1 MKKVFRFSG
10 LALFG
15 MAVLGFS
22 ATGAAAQSNCEDADG
37 ITAAD
42 AKVRENYPK
51 IETRKIAVE
60 AGKEYLEKYGEC
72 EVTKDFVA
80 WLKPQLPKWEQQV
93 KEYEEWLWRK
103 PRIERFDGGIKA
115 GKWDDV
121 YAAGNELV
129 GRYPNDVGFML
140 PMAIVGLQ
148 ESYKNNFKYNED
160 AIRYAKMAIA
170 KLKDGSA
177 EVKKDGKGNP
187 ILDKTGKEVYG
198 PFQFERNK
206 EDALSELTYALAYIN
221 YHAKKDRK
229 AGLPYYYEV
238 SQMPGLYKEEPR
250 LYASIGQFYVDE
262 SNPIGLQ
269 IGELIKK
276 IQAATTDEEKEKL
289 DAEVKPKVALYYGY
303 IERALDAFGRAHK
316 YADEKIAS
324 EKTIKAEVYK
334 TMQSLYERR
343 FEKTEGLDTWVAT
356 TIAKPMPN
364 PLSEVSP
371 VVDPDPVTTTT
382 SATPAAT
389 PANGKGA
396 VATKPK
402 Q

>member
-10 LALFG
+10 SALLG
-15 MAVLGFS
+15 IAVLGLS
-22 ATGAAAQSNCEDADG
+22 ATGAFAQSNCEDADG

-80 WLKPQLPKWEQQV
+80 WLKPQLPVWEKQV

-115 GKWDDV
+115 SKWDDV

-129 GRYPNDVGFML
+129 GRYPNEVGFML

-148 ESYKNNFKYNED
+148 ESYRNNFKYNED

-170 KLKDGSA
+170 KLRSGSA
-177 EVKKDGKGNP
+177 ESKKDNKGNP

-206 EDALSELTYALAYIN
+206 DDAISELTYALAYIN
-221 YHAKKDRK
+221 YHAKKDKK

-238 SQMPGLYKEEPR
+238 SQMPGIYKEEPR
-250 LYASIGQFYVDE
+250 LFATIGQYYIDE
-262 SNPIGLQ
+262 STPIGNE
-269 IGELIKK
+269 IVTLITKLK
-276 IQAATTDEEKEKL
+276 EATTDEEKEKL
-289 DAEVKPKVALYYGY
+289 DAEIKGKVALYNGY
-303 IERALDAFGRAHK
+303 VERALDAFGRAHK
-316 YADEKIAS
+316 HADETIAS
-324 EKTIKAEVYK
+324 EKTLKAEVYK
-334 TMQSLYERR
+334 TLQGLYERR
-343 FEKTEGLDTWVAT
+343 FEKKEGLDTWVASA
-356 TIAKPMPN
+356 ISKPMPN
-364 PLSEVSP
+364 PLTEVSP
-371 VVDPDPVTTTT
+371 VTDPEPVTTT

-389 PANGKGA
+389 PAGGTNGKAA
-396 VATKPK
+396 VATKP
-402 Q
+402 